1 MIRSQFASAIA
12 LAALLAAPVY
22 AQTTASTTSST
33 TGTAADQH
41 SGAMTSSTQ
50 KAATPRNKAST
61 AQRAAA
67 DQGRTPL
74 CSELGNPNAGKLAD
88 KATGQAQDHSASAVH
103 MDCIPDGSTAASVG
117 AGTTT
122 DVTNTARQ
130 GSIAGS
136 TTGMN
141 SNSGTASGSMASGTN
156 RGSST
161 TDSSTT
167 NSTPTSG
174 LSNTTK

>member
-12 LAALLAAPVY
+12 LAALIAAPVY
-22 AQTTASTTSST
+22 AQAATSST

-88 KATGQAQDHSASAVH
+88 KSTGLAQDHSASAVH
-103 MDCIPDGSTAASVG
+103 MDCIPDGGTTAGVG
-117 AGTTT
+117 TGTTT

-156 RGSST
+156 RGSSAT
-161 TDSSTT
+161 NSTATT
-167 NSTPTSG
+167 NSTTSSG